1 MTPRATFLQI
11 LGVTGLVIFGYYL
24 LINANYLF
32 VHLMALLQLRDEV
45 KEDSWEPT
53 YEPFTT
59 PFLPGIAIVVPAY
72 NEASVIRESVQ
83 SLLTVNYPDKE
94 VIVVNDGSTDGTL
107 AELRDKYDLR
117 EIEADVPFE
126 IPSEHVRGVYQS
138 LDHDEL
144 LVVDKENG
152 GKSDALN
159 AGIWLTEKE
168 LFCAVDADSIVDK
181 DSLLNIVRPFLEKPR
196 SMVAVGGTVRV
207 ANNCEIEYGQVTEV
221 NLDNTPLVAVQV
233 MEYLRAFYSGRLGLS
248 RLKGL
253 ILISGAFGLFRTQ
266 VVREIGGYREDTITE
281 DFDLLVRLHRY
292 LIQEGR
298 EYDIEF
304 LPQPVIWTEVPES
317 LAVLS
322 RQRRRW
328 YRGMVETLWT
338 NRDMIGNPRYGRIG
352 VYILPFF
359 ALAEFLGP
367 LIEGLGYVIIP
378 IAVYFGVLNIE
389 FFILYFVVTT
399 AFGVFL
405 SWFGVYSEVTS
416 FRQYDDPREIL
427 SLLGDGVL
435 ENFGYRQWKTYLA
448 WSGLFEYLRGDTS
461 WGVMDRTGFD
471 SDTESSES
479 EDRDEDSAKSDDQDG
494 GTDGRQRDIEPES
507 TDASG
512 FVWATPTRVS
522 AANADVDPP
531 RQTAGGDPFL
541 WGTRGD
547 DDQFLWGTRGEE
559 FVWAGPTALGFRWFV
574 GDSRC
579 TMSGLTT
586 HQRPH
591 DVGRRVPV
599 RPSVVATD
607 WFWWDRLVAGGGSS
621 RRLLYGTPGGTDDEE
636 TITDDAR
643 DVETSRTRRILHVR
657 IRWTEYLP
665 LSWLLP
671 AAYRSSRQVEIRIT
685 EASAGSL
692 VWKALG
698 RLSRTTCGR
707 N

>member
-94 VIVVNDGSTDGTL
+94 VIVVNDGSTDGTID
-107 AELRDKYDLR
+107 ELRDKYGLR
-117 EIEADVPFE
+117 EVEAEVPLE
-126 IPSEHVRGVYQS
+126 IPSEHVRGVYQAV
-138 LDHDEL
+138 DHEEL

-168 LFCAVDADSIVDK
+168 LFCAVDADSIIDK

-207 ANNCEIEYGQVTEV
+207 ANSCQIEYGQVTETK
-221 NLDNTPLVAVQV
+221 LDTKPLVAVQV

-266 VVREIGGYREDTITE
+266 VVREVGGYREDTITE

-389 FFILYFVVTT
+389 FFVLYFVVTT

-416 FRQYDDPREIL
+416 FRRYDDPREIL

-435 ENFGYRQWKTYLA
+435 ENFGYRQWKMYLA
-448 WSGLFEYLRGDTS
+448 WRGLFEYLRGDTS
-461 WGVMDRTGFD
+461 WGTMDRAGFD
-471 SDTESSES
+471 DETEDGES
-479 EDRDEDSAKSDDQDG
+479 EDTSSGEGDDQQEDTALESADG
-494 GTDGRQRDIEPES
+494 SDFLWPTPVRESKES
-507 TDASG
+507 TEVDRLRRVADG
-512 FVWATPTRVS
+512 DEFV
-522 AANADVDPP
+522 
-531 RQTAGGDPFL
+531 
-541 WGTRGD
+541 WGTRGS
-547 DDQFLWGTRGEE
+547 DDQFLWGASGDE
-559 FVWAGPTALGFRWFV
+559 FVWAAPTVVGLLWFV
-574 GDSRC
+574 GGSEGSVSNLTALSRPPDVVRRGPVHRSAE
-579 TMSGLTT
+579 TTDRLWWGRHIPDDGVGLGL
-586 HQRPH
+586 
-591 DVGRRVPV
+591 VYGRRG
-599 RPSVVATD
+599 R
-607 WFWWDRLVAGGGSS
+607 
-621 RRLLYGTPGGTDDEE
+621 TDDQD
-636 TITDDAR
+636 TIAH
-643 DVETSRTRRILHVR
+643 ESRNTGVRSRRRILHVR
-657 IRWTEYLP
+657 ITRTGHLP
-665 LSWLLP
+665 VSWLLP
-671 AAYRSSRQVEIRIT
+671 AEYRSARQVTFTIEGD
-685 EASAGSL
+685 SADGL
-692 VWKALG
+692 VGYLLDVVSKATGG
-698 RLSRTTCGR
+698 RT
-707 N
+707 